1 MWAESILYEQLK
13 AEFPQVGLARV
24 TMQFLVRH
32 PRPYVQ
38 AKAVE
43 LDLCSSTHALRYA
56 VNELARC
63 GFVDLMGT
71 SQAASFEPG
80 RMELF
85 LHVNLPRLYR
95 QKILPS
101 QIQTL
106 FRNHFLKSTL
116 EKSQE
121 SVPLSECDE
130 KQCRMEL
137 SFADSLLFSLMYIK
151 ACSVI
156 TDEKSSSEA
165 YSLLEFFSRNTI
177 PEAEQ

>member
-1 MWAESILYEQLK
+1 MWAEGFLYELLK
-13 AEFPQVGLARV
+13 AEFPQVGLARA

-56 VNELARC
+56 VNELSRT
-63 GFVDLMGT
+63 GYVDLMGT

-106 FRNHFLKSTL
+106 YRNFYLKSAL
-116 EKSQE
+116 EKSLE
-121 SVPLSECDE
+121 WEE
-130 KQCRMEL
+130 KHAKMEL
-137 SFADSLLFSLMYIK
+137 SFSDSLVFSLMYIK
-151 ACSVI
+151 ACSSVS
-156 TDEKSSSEA
+156 DEKSGAEA
-165 YSLLEFFSRNTI
+165 YSLLDFFSRNPI
-177 PEAEQ
+177 PLLEQ